1 MPKSMTEKINKLLK
15 LADEY
20 PNGFTVYTTNLEPVK
35 NGWVVAMKETQNSFG
50 LSGLQRALEV
60 AINTS
65 QVIGGWKEQ
74 ERFYWDAV
82 LIFENEQDATNAGI
96 ENEQIAIYN
105 IETNYLKFI

>member
-1 MPKSMTEKINKLLK
+1 MKEKMQQLLK

-35 NGWVVAMKETQNSFG
+35 KGWIVAMKETQNSFG
-50 LSGLQRALEV
+50 LAGLQRALEV

-65 QVIGGWKEQ
+65 QVIGGWKE
-74 ERFYWDAV
+74 EKEFYWDAV
-82 LIFENEQDATNAGI
+82 MIFTNEQDATKAGI
-96 ENEQIAIYN
+96 ENEQIAVYN